1 MQFIQE
7 ICKGSDF
14 NSEFFKLTNPINQEK
29 DFFEIKYFE
38 NLSS

>member
-1 MQFIQE
+1 MQFFQE

-14 NSEFFKLTNPINQEK
+14 NSEFFKLANPINQGK
-29 DFFEIKYFE
+29 DFSEIKTFE